1 MDITFEEVAFVIQ
14 DARYQQAIFDPDIP
28 KPEKKF
34 PSPGRDFKPTQ
45 FVEDNN
51 IGLATVVYEPLGR
64 FFLSMSV
71 TPDEQNIL
79 NFAES
84 ICDLRRMDPSGF
96 VQVADI
102 NALCDRYSVKLVP
115 PGSSRNAPG
124 GFKNEESNSQVV
136 QVDTSQEETSI
147 ETVDSPRANSG
158 ALGTGAPGS
167 IFAQPAH
174 PVAAAES
181 WKTIPAQ
188 PSVSVPVQQPPPPQT
203 FPRSS
208 SRVSEQEYDIE
219 AKSQGEGG
227 SRNLVTESIVTRF
240 DERQVG
246 DMTSPPPMSTYAANM
261 SSVNTY
267 GATVA
272 AAISKKMALAMQHS
286 NRSINLNRQVT
297 DTIEIG
303 LQPAYNRLIQDKRM
317 WLAYLHIKWFSMQPV
332 GDKQVRYHRVLGIGA
347 FGTVNGCI
355 VTSVGTMLAMKSM
368 MKKRIKAKRAKS
380 QVTAERDALEALA
393 AHASPYCMRLRYA
406 YETKE
411 AYHLILP
418 LAIGGDLKFHLKD
431 GGFSHERAR
440 VYSAEVAL
448 GMGHIHSLGLIIRDL
463 KPRNILLNSA
473 GHCQISDFGL
483 AVTIS
488 DGRTIR
494 GRAGTEGYWS
504 PEVINGLP
512 YSVDADWWSFG
523 CCLFEFIS
531 GISPF
536 SCKHT
541 NLKTRNEGTRKAEIR
556 FPDTFDESAKSL
568 VVGLLN
574 RNVVERVGCRGGGV
588 NEVLGDTWAYW
599 KGFDMG
605 AVRRNEMPAPWL
617 PEKGHIYAA
626 SQGEIQENDD
636 ELETRKIKIL
646 PEDEIPFDPFIDFED
661 HQRDIIKV
669 LQMQKKNNRIS
680 INPNGGGNDNFI
692 ENADGSGGGCCSLA

>member
-14 DARYQQAIFDPDIP
+14 DARYQQAIFDPDVP

-34 PSPGRDFKPTQ
+34 PSPPRDFKTTQ
-45 FVEDNN
+45 FVEEHN
-51 IGLATVVYEPLGR
+51 IGLATIVYEPLGR
-64 FFLSMSV
+64 FFLSMCV
-71 TPDEQNIL
+71 TPEEQNLL

-84 ICDLRRMDPSGF
+84 ICDLRRMDPSGV

-102 NALCDRYSVKLVP
+102 NALCERFNVKLLPLGRVKH
-115 PGSSRNAPG
+115 GD
-124 GFKNEESNSQVV
+124 SNSQLVP
-136 QVDTSQEETSI
+136 VDSQDESI

-158 ALGTGAPGS
+158 ALGSVFSQLAN
-167 IFAQPAH
+167 
-174 PVAAAES
+174 PVAEPLRN
-181 WKTIPAQ
+181 T
-188 PSVSVPVQQPPPPQT
+188 PPQVILPPVAPAPAVPQT
-203 FPRSS
+203 TAGVTPVRAS
-208 SRVSEQEYDIE
+208 SRVSDNEIEIE
-219 AKSQGEGG
+219 AASQGEGG
-227 SRNLVTESIVTRF
+227 SKNLVTESIVTRF
-240 DERQVG
+240 DDRVNG
-246 DMTSPPPMSTYAANM
+246 DTTSPLPISTFAANAP

-267 GATVA
+267 GAAVA
-272 AAISKKMALAMQHS
+272 AVISKKMAQAQQHS
-286 NRSINLNRQVT
+286 VRSININRQVM
-297 DTIEIG
+297 DTIEVG
-303 LQPAYNRLIQDKRM
+303 LRPVYHRLVNDKRM
-317 WLAYLHIKWFSMQPV
+317 WTAYLHIKWFSMQAV
-332 GDKQVRYHRVLGIGA
+332 GDKQIRYHRVLGIGA

-355 VTSVGTMLAMKSM
+355 VTSIGTMLAMKSM

-406 YETKE
+406 YETRE

-418 LAIGGDLKFHLKD
+418 LAIGGDLKYHLKD
-431 GGFSHERAR
+431 GGFDHNRAR
-440 VYSAEVAL
+440 IYAAEVAL
-448 GMGHIHSLGLIIRDL
+448 GLGHIHSLGLIIRDL
-463 KPRNILLNSA
+463 KPRNILLNSS

-483 AVTIS
+483 AVTIAE
-488 DGRTIR
+488 GRTIR

-512 YSVDADWWSFG
+512 YSVDADWWSYG

-541 NLKTRNEGTRKAEIR
+541 NLKTRNEGTRKAEIK
-556 FPDTFDESAKSL
+556 FPDGFDESAKTL
-568 VVGLLN
+568 ILGLLN
-574 RNVVERVGCRGGGV
+574 RNVVERVGCKGGDV
-588 NEVLGDTWAYW
+588 NEILADSWHYW
-599 KGFDMG
+599 KNFDMG

-636 ELETRKIKIL
+636 EVETRKIKIL
-646 PEDEIPFDPFIDFED
+646 PEDEIAFEPFIDYED

-680 INPNGGGNDNFI
+680 ISPNGTSDNFDPG
-692 ENADGSGGGCCSLA
+692 ESKSGGGCCNLA

>member
-14 DARYQQAIFDPDIP
+14 DARYQQAIFDPDLP

-34 PSPGRDFKPTQ
+34 PSPPRDFKPAQ
-45 FVEDNN
+45 FVEENN

-64 FFLSMSV
+64 FFLSMCV
-71 TPDEQNIL
+71 TPEEQNLL
-79 NFAES
+79 NFTES
-84 ICDLRRMDPSGF
+84 ICDLRRMDPSGI

-102 NALCDRYSVKLVP
+102 SALCERFNVKLLP
-115 PGSSRNAPG
+115 PGARPG
-124 GFKNEESNSQVV
+124 MSKQGGESDSQII

-158 ALGTGAPGS
+158 VLGSVFSQPEPLRNTPIPVVAPPP
-167 IFAQPAH
+167 IPAPVAHQPAA
-174 PVAAAES
+174 PVRA
-181 WKTIPAQ
+181 
-188 PSVSVPVQQPPPPQT
+188 
-203 FPRSS
+203 S
-208 SRVSEQEYDIE
+208 SRVSDQEFE
-219 AKSQGEGG
+219 ASQGEGG
-227 SRNLVTESIVTRF
+227 GSKNLVTESIVTRF

-267 GATVA
+267 GAAVA
-272 AAISKKMALAMQHS
+272 ATISKKMALAKQHS
-286 NRSINLNRQVT
+286 TRSINLNKQVT
-297 DTIEIG
+297 DTLEMG
-303 LQPAYNRLIQDKRM
+303 LKPVYHRLVADKRM

-418 LAIGGDLKFHLKD
+418 LAIGGDLKFHLTD
-431 GGFSHERAR
+431 GGFEHNRAR
-440 VYSAEVAL
+440 VYAAEVAL
-448 GMGHIHSLGLIIRDL
+448 GLGHIHSLGLIIRDL
-463 KPRNILLNSA
+463 KPRNILLNSS

-483 AVTIS
+483 AVTIAE
-488 DGRTIR
+488 GRTIR

-512 YSVDADWWSFG
+512 YSVDADWWSYG
-523 CCLFEFIS
+523 CCVFEFVS

-541 NLKTRNEGTRKAEIR
+541 NLKTRNEGTRKAEIK
-556 FPDTFDESAKSL
+556 FPEGFDESAKSL
-568 VVGLLN
+568 ILGLLN
-574 RNVVERVGCRGGGV
+574 RNVVERVGCKGTGV
-588 NEVLGDTWAYW
+588 NEILADSWSYW
-599 KGFDMG
+599 RSFDMG

-680 INPNGGGNDNFI
+680 ITLGGASENF
-692 ENADGSGGGCCSLA
+692 ADGGDKGSGGGCCNVA

>member
-14 DARYQQAIFDPDIP
+14 DARYQQAIFDPDVP

-34 PSPGRDFKPTQ
+34 PSPPRDFKPSQ
-45 FVEDNN
+45 FVEDHN

-64 FFLSMSV
+64 FFLSMCV
-71 TPDEQNIL
+71 TPDEQPIL
-79 NFAES
+79 SFAEA

-102 NALCDRYSVKLVP
+102 NALCERYNLKLLPHRP
-115 PGSSRNAPG
+115 PQEG
-124 GFKNEESNSQVV
+124 SNSQLLP
-136 QVDTSQEETSI
+136 DNSQEETSI
-147 ETVDSPRANSG
+147 ETVDSPRGNSG
-158 ALGTGAPGS
+158 ALGSVFAPPIGMNLASEPLRNTPPQSS
-167 IFAQPAH
+167 IPTAPPPA
-174 PVAAAES
+174 
-181 WKTIPAQ
+181 
-188 PSVSVPVQQPPPPQT
+188 PVQNVPP
-203 FPRSS
+203 RAS
-208 SRVSEQEYDIE
+208 SRVSDNEFEVE
-219 AKSQGEGG
+219 AVSQGDGG
-227 SRNLVTESIVTRF
+227 SKNMVTESIVTRF
-240 DERQVG
+240 DERV
-246 DMTSPPPMSTYAANM
+246 DMTSPPPMSTFAAANM

-267 GATVA
+267 GAAVA
-272 AAISKKMALAMQHS
+272 ATISKKMAQARQHS
-286 NRSINLNRQVT
+286 VRSINLNKQVT
-297 DTIEIG
+297 DTIEHG
-303 LQPAYNRLIQDKRM
+303 LRPVYHRLKEDKRM
-317 WLAYLHIKWFSMQPV
+317 WLAYLHIKWYSMQPV

-355 VTSVGTMLAMKSM
+355 VTAVGTMLAMKSM

-431 GGFSHERAR
+431 GGFAHDRAR
-440 VYSAEVAL
+440 VYAAEVAL
-448 GMGHIHSLGLIIRDL
+448 GLGHIHSLGLIIRDL

-483 AVTIS
+483 AVSIS
-488 DGRTIR
+488 DGRTCR

-512 YSVDADWWSFG
+512 YSVDADWWSYG
-523 CCLFEFIS
+523 CCIFEFIS

-556 FPDTFDESAKSL
+556 FPEGFDESAKSL
-568 VVGLLN
+568 ILGLLN

-588 NEVLGDTWAYW
+588 NEILSDSWQYW
-599 KGFDMG
+599 RNFDMG

-646 PEDEIPFDPFIDFED
+646 PEDEIPFAPFIDFED

-680 INPNGGGNDNFI
+680 ISPGGGGDNF
-692 ENADGSGGGCCSLA
+692 EGHDSPSAGGCCSLG